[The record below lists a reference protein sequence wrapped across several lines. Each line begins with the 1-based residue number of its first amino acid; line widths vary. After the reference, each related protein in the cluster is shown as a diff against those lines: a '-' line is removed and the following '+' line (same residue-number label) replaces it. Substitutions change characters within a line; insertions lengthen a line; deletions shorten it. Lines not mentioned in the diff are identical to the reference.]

1 MFTGLIKELGTIVN
15 IRQVSGINKITVKAK
30 GIAGSVKIG
39 DSVAI
44 NGTCLTVTE
53 KKGDTLSF
61 DAVNETMK
69 RTTLGNLRSGD
80 SVNLEDSLKAGDP
93 IGGHFVLGHIDCV
106 SKVISVKKSSDN
118 VELDITIPKD
128 FTALVVDKGSIA
140 IDGISLTV
148 GEAGPEKVK
157 LFIIPHTFAV
167 TTLNNKKP
175 GDSVNVE
182 FDILGKYILRAKSN
196 PPNSKIT
203 EEFLR
208 DKGFA

>member
-1 MFTGLIKELGTIVN
+1 MFTGLVKELGIIVD
-15 IRQVSGINKITVKAK
+15 IRQAGGINKIMVKAESIS
-30 GIAGSVKIG
+30 GIVKIG

-53 KKGDTLSF
+53 KKGGMISF

-69 RTTLGNLRSGD
+69 RTTLGMLKSGD
-80 SVNLEDSLKAGDP
+80 AVNLEDSLKAGDP
-93 IGGHFVLGHIDCV
+93 LGGHFVLGHIDCV
-106 SKVISVKKSSDN
+106 SRILSVKKSSDN
-118 VELDITIPKD
+118 VELDIAIPKESA
-128 FTALVVDKGSIA
+128 ALVVGKGSIA

-148 GEAGPEKVK
+148 GEAGPDKVK

-182 FDILGKYILRAKSN
+182 FDVLGKYILRAKSN
-196 PPNSKIT
+196 PPDSRIT

-208 DKGFA
+208 DKGFV